1 MEQFTLTVKFTA
13 KKENQEQFKQE
24 LIKLFDIINEE
35 ENLVSAVIHQ
45 NIQKPEEFLV
55 YEIWN
60 DTVEHFLNVHL
71 KKPYAQ
77 EWDQLLLDMDVLREP
92 SIYVPFG
99 KYGKENN
106 NASL

>member
-13 KKENQEQFKQE
+13 KKENQEQFKEE
-24 LIKLFDIINEE
+24 LIKLFNIINEE

-45 NIQKPEEFLV
+45 NIQQPEEFLV

-71 KKPYAQ
+71 NKPYAQ
-77 EWDQLLLDMDVLREP
+77 QWDQLLVDMDVKREP

-99 KYGKENN
+99 KFGRQK
-106 NASL
+106 